1 MLEFIMEDN
10 GNVVETVGFRI
21 QTNRETEMF
30 YEDVVKDGNRVFP
43 QLKSLCIENKNEFV
57 VEKFFQSKTEHF
69 PSVKTGEIEMVYTP
83 KSIPINQIANQVEYE
98 KNCYMRK
105 GDIYYE
111 YSAK

>member
-1 MLEFIMEDN
+1 MEDN

-21 QTNRETEMF
+21 QTNRETE
-30 YEDVVKDGNRVFP
+30 
-43 QLKSLCIENKNEFV
+43 I
-57 VEKFFQSKTEHF
+57 
-69 PSVKTGEIEMVYTP
+69 MVYTL
-83 KSIPINQIANQVEYE
+83 KSIPINQIANQVEYV